1 MRILALVPARGGSK
15 RLPRKNI
22 RILGGKPLINWTIEV
37 AKGIPEICEIL
48 VSTDDPEIAS
58 IAKSAGATVPWL
70 RPKILATDESTSAEV
85 ALHALDWY
93 ETDNE
98 KIDGVLLLQPT
109 TPFRTRESIQEA
121 ISLFRTRLSLTVVGV
136 TPTKSHPMWT
146 FKEQGAYLVPFLEL
160 HDFKSRSQDLP
171 TAYALNG
178 CIYLISPQELRIHKS
193 FITPSLQAIVIGSLK
208 ESLDIDVEEDFQL
221 AKLLI
226 SIE

>member
-22 RILGGKPLINWTIEV
+22 RILAGKPLINWTIEV

-98 KIDGVLLLQPT
+98 KIDGDQD
-109 TPFRTRESIQEA
+109 TRQS
-121 ISLFRTRLSLTVVGV
+121 TR
-136 TPTKSHPMWT
+136 
-146 FKEQGAYLVPFLEL
+146 
-160 HDFKSRSQDLP
+160 
-171 TAYALNG
+171 
-178 CIYLISPQELRIHKS
+178 
-193 FITPSLQAIVIGSLK
+193 
-208 ESLDIDVEEDFQL
+208 
-221 AKLLI
+221 
-226 SIE
+226 